1 MIVRRYWQPMQEF
14 NTVKQQLDQLFED
27 FAGVET
33 APTTWTP
40 AVTLVESETALTLHV
55 QLPGVNPDNID
66 IQASRE
72 VVAIAGSRTAPTL
85 PDGETVRRNEFRY
98 GSFRRVVSLPV
109 AIDHQAVTA
118 DYEAGILVLT
128 LPKAEGER
136 NKVVKV
142 SIAGASEKP
151 AIEPAA
157 DTSAETAA
165 ETETVSDDA
174 WSEQA

>member
-1 MIVRRYWQPMQEF
+1 M
-14 NTVKQQLDQLFED
+14 
-27 FAGVET
+27 
-33 APTTWTP
+33 
-40 AVTLVESETALTLHV
+40 

-85 PDGETVRRNEFRY
+85 PEGETVRRNEFRY

-128 LPKAEGER
+128 LPKAEDER

-157 DTSAETAA
+157 ES
-165 ETETVSDDA
+165 ETVSDDA